1 MAQGQTIALS
11 AGRDTKRVSLDG
23 VLIPLQRSLF
33 DRFLGF
39 WCPDGTPSRLGVH
52 LVQFRADRCRF
63 TIS

>member
-1 MAQGQTIALS
+1 VAQGQTIALS

-39 WCPDGTPSRLGVH
+39 WCPDGTPSRWGSTSCSS
-52 LVQFRADRCRF
+52 RADRCRF